1 MNEQRSMGDGVYNVE
16 REKWNALAMKELQK
30 IQPMAPNDNFYRFA
44 SRSKT
49 MIGMT
54 DFLGPLSGKRVLEYG
69 CGLGQMSV
77 LLAKCGARVTAFDLS
92 PVSVEVTRKRAAIN
106 VVADLVTAIVAAGEN
121 LPFAD
126 ESFDIVVGK
135 AVLHHL
141 NAELAAPHLH
151 RVLRSDGKA
160 SFSEPMGMN
169 PLLRFG
175 REHLPYVGKNPRGAD
190 RPLDYRTIER
200 WGRAFR
206 DFTYREIQLFSM
218 LERVVGFNRHLDAL
232 RRIDE
237 LLLRKLPF
245 LRRYCRYVVL
255 YMSK

>member
-1 MNEQRSMGDGVYNVE
+1 MNEQRSMGDGVYEIE
-16 REKWNALAMKELQK
+16 REKWNALAMEELEK
-30 IQPMAPNDNFYRFA
+30 IQPTAPDENFYRFA
-44 SRSKT
+44 SRSST
-49 MIGMT
+49 MVGMSE
-54 DFLGPLSGKRVLEYG
+54 FVGALSGKQVLEYG
-69 CGLGQMSV
+69 CGLGQLSV
-77 LLAKCGARVTAFDLS
+77 LLAKSGAQVTAFDLS
-92 PVSVEVTRKRAAIN
+92 PVSVEVTRRRAEIN
-106 VVADLVTAIVAAGEN
+106 GVGSLVTAVVAAGEN

-151 RVLRSDGKA
+151 RVLKSDGKA
-160 SFSEPMGMN
+160 VFSEPMGMN

-175 REHLPYVGKNPRGAD
+175 REHLPYVDKKPRGAD
-190 RPLDYRTIER
+190 RPLDYTTIGR
-200 WGRAFR
+200 WVQAFR
-206 DFTYREIQLFSM
+206 DSRIREIQLLSM
-218 LERVVGFNRHLDAL
+218 LERVFGFNRHLDSL
-232 RRIDE
+232 RRMDD